1 MKDVET
7 KTTDP
12 NIFKMLNPDPDAVL
26 DPDTVLDGDPNTDRD
41 TNPLCDHPNWSAES

>member
-1 MKDVET
+1 
-7 KTTDP
+7 
-12 NIFKMLNPDPDAVL
+12 MLNPDPDAVL